1 MRNNSIGQFQR
12 ETDMIRIKWMSDHQY
27 RVLKCKPGPDTQVGI
42 LKLNKY
48 RLSYVFAPNMGTPL
62 SSSDVQGLNR
72 KMEELNSGLLMDIE
86 RVKRR

>member
-1 MRNNSIGQFQR
+1 MHNNSIGQSQR

-27 RVLKCKPGPDTQVGI
+27 RVLQCKPGPDIQVGI
-42 LKLNKY
+42 LKLNEY

-72 KMEELNSGLLMDIE
+72 KMEELNENLCMDIE
-86 RVKRR
+86 RAKKR